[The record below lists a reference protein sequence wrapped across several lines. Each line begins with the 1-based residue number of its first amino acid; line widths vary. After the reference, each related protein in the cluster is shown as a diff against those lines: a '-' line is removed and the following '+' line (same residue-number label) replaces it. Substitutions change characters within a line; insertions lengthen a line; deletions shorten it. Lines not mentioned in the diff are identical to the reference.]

1 MFLCSILKKES
12 AIYLLTMINI
22 FLNIEIQLIKKR
34 KKNKLILKYIIYKS
48 DES

>member
-1 MFLCSILKKES
+1 
-12 AIYLLTMINI
+12 MINI